1 MILGIKI
8 CEYMGPCFY
17 HVYAKF
23 IEIMINSGI
32 YTIKGEVNILPERV
46 TKCLCSSEKLNIK
59 GEASCSGLR
68 LTSFEFEKG
77 QEVQE
82 KRHSNRERKARAA
95 IGTQEAVK
103 SSFHLDCQH

>member
-1 MILGIKI
+1 MISGIKV
-8 CEYMGPCFY
+8 CEYMGPFFY
-17 HVYAKF
+17 HVYIKF

-32 YTIKGEVNILPERV
+32 HTIKGKMNILSKRV
-46 TKCLCSSEKLNIK
+46 TKCLCSSEKFIK

-82 KRHSNRERKARAA
+82 KGYSNWERKARAA
-95 IGTQEAVK
+95 IGTLEAVK
-103 SSFHLDCQH
+103 ISFHMECQH